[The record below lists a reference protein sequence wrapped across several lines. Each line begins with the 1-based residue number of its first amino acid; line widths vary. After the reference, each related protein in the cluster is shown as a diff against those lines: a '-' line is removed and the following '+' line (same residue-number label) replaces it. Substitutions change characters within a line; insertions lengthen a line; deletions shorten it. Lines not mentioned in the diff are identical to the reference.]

1 MGSLP
6 QSVASVSPYAG
17 VAMDTISS
25 FNVFVQVAET
35 RSFVAAGRALG
46 VSASAVGKTIARL
59 EERFGV
65 RLFNRSTRSVT
76 LTAEGMQF
84 LERSRRILAEID
96 AAEAEMSQSIAAPRG
111 RLKISL
117 PMVGDPF
124 LAVLAGFKKAY
135 PDIELDL
142 HFDDR
147 RVDVIDEGY
156 DAVIRAGEVPD
167 SRLTSRLVGEFQM
180 VLVGSPDYFKANGF
194 PLKPEDLQQHACIQF
209 RFANTGKLQRW
220 PVHGHGTEDE
230 LPLPA
235 AITCNSFEARVSF
248 AVEGVGIA
256 YLPDFAIRPWLES
269 GKLVRILEDHMQ
281 TDVYRIMWPSGKHPV
296 PKLRVFID
304 YIVENLF
311 APKPKPKRS
320 SKIVEK

>member
-1 MGSLP
+1 
-6 QSVASVSPYAG
+6 
-17 VAMDTISS
+17 MDTISS

-35 RSFVAAGRALG
+35 RSFVAAGRTLG
-46 VSASAVGKTIARL
+46 VSASAIGKTIARL

-84 LERSRRILAEID
+84 LERSRRILAEIE
-96 AAEAEMSQSIAAPRG
+96 AAEAEMSQSMSAPRG

-124 LAVLAGFKKAY
+124 LPVLAGFKKAY

-147 RVDVIDEGY
+147 RVDVIEEGY

-167 SRLTSRLVGEFQM
+167 SRLTSRLAGEFRM
-180 VLVGSPDYFKANGF
+180 VLVGSPDYFKTHGT
-194 PLKPEDLQQHACIQF
+194 PHKPADLLQHSCIQF
-209 RFANTGKLQRW
+209 RFANTGKLQPW
-220 PVHGHGTEDE
+220 PVHGQSTEDE
-230 LPLPA
+230 LALPA

-256 YLPDFAIRPWLES
+256 YLPDFAIRPWLED
-269 GKLVRILEDHMQ
+269 GKLVRVLEDHAQ

-311 APKPKPKRS
+311 PQKPRAKRS
-320 SKIVEK
+320 SRVAPP